1 MSSVKQAIRKS
12 LNSLGIDVH
21 RVHNTEASRVI
32 DISDNYTRLLT
43 DVNAGMC
50 VPGNLYLFDY
60 AVKNLPG
67 DAPIVEIGLW
77 AGLSTNLLTYY
88 KRKHGRRNQIVNCDR
103 WGGEDEQG
111 HPAPVGESGFTLG
124 DFRAHLRDA
133 YVRNVQRFSRHD
145 LPHTLELLSGEL
157 FDAWRKGGRLTDV
170 FGREVQLGGPI
181 GFAFIDGAHDYDNVR
196 ADFEMCDE
204 FLEPGGFVL
213 FDDSAP
219 EAGWPDVRRLVE
231 EVQSDGRYELVAVN
245 PHHLF
250 RKR

>member
-12 LNSLGIDVH
+12 LNSIGIDIH
-21 RVHNTEASRVI
+21 RAQKAEGPGVI
-32 DISDNYTRLLT
+32 DISDDYTRLLK

-60 AVKNLPG
+60 AVRNLPS
-67 DAPIVEIGLW
+67 DAPVVEIGLW

-88 KRKHGRRNQIVNCDR
+88 KRKHGRRNLVVNCDR
-103 WGGEDEQG
+103 WGGEDEQN
-111 HPAPVGESGFTLG
+111 HPAPVAESGATLG
-124 DFRAHLRDA
+124 DFRAHLRES
-133 YVRNVQRFSRHD
+133 YVRNVERFSRGD

-157 FDAWRKGGRLTDV
+157 FRAWREGGRRTDI
-170 FGREVQLGGPI
+170 FGREVQLGGPVS
-181 GFAFIDGAHDYDNVR
+181 FAFIDGAHDYDNVR

-204 FLEPGGFVL
+204 FLERGGFVL

-219 EAGWPDVRRLVE
+219 EAGWPDVQRLVE
-231 EVQSDGRYELVAVN
+231 EVRSDGRYELVAAN
-245 PHHLF
+245 PYHLF